1 MSVQQKLIMRTIS
14 DIFGTN
20 ETIIYS
26 SCFDANGG
34 LFETLLG
41 AEDAVI
47 SDELNHASIIDGV
60 RLCKA
65 QRHRYK
71 NNDMADLELKLKDA
85 TAANAR
91 FKLIATDGVFSMD
104 GTIANLP
111 ALCDLADQYDA
122 QVMVDDSHAAGFLGK
137 TGRG

>member
-34 LFETLLG
+34 LFETLL
-41 AEDAVI
+41 APEDAII
-47 SDELNHASIIDGV
+47 SDELNHASIIDGI

-71 NNDMADLELKLKDA
+71 NNDMADLEAKLNESKP
-85 TAANAR
+85 AR
-91 FKLIATDGVFSMD
+91 FRMIATDGVFSMD
-104 GTIANLP
+104 GYVANL
-111 ALCDLADQYDA
+111 
-122 QVMVDDSHAAGFLGK
+122 
-137 TGRG
+137 